1 MQSII
6 QANHLSKQYGAFT
19 ALDKV
24 NLDIKPGN
32 IVGLIGP
39 NGAGKTTLLSAIL
52 GLKPYDG
59 ELSVM
64 GLHPIKERRKM
75 MQDLFFVA
83 DVSLLPSW
91 MQVNQLLQFCD
102 SVHPKFDLD
111 KAQKLLSETKIKTNN
126 KIRALSKGMQAQL
139 HLILSLSIDAKL
151 LVLDEPTLGLD
162 IIHRKDYFDRLMNEY
177 FTPEK
182 TILITTH
189 QVEEVESILTHL
201 IFINQ
206 GQIILD
212 YPIDTFNQQF
222 SELEIPEDLL
232 EEALALNPIYQR
244 KILGRHIFMFEDQPH
259 STLEKFGSIYTPS
272 IADVFVAR
280 FRNS

>member
-6 QANHLSKQYGAFT
+6 KANQLSKRYGTFT
-19 ALDKV
+19 ALDNV
-24 NLDIKPGN
+24 NLEIKPGN

-75 MQDLFFVA
+75 MRDLFFVA
-83 DVSLLPSW
+83 DVSLLPAW
-91 MQVNQLLQFCD
+91 MQVKQLLQFCD
-102 SVHPKFDLD
+102 SVHPKFDLN
-111 KAQKLLSETKIKTNN
+111 KANQLLSETKIQSAN

-139 HLILSLSIDAKL
+139 HLVLSLSIDAKL

-162 IIHRKDYFDRLMNEY
+162 IIHRKDYFDKLMNDY

-206 GQIILD
+206 GQITLD

-222 SELEIPEDLL
+222 SELEIPEDRI

-244 KILGRHIFMFEDQPH
+244 KILGRHIFMFENQPRE
-259 STLEKFGSIYTPS
+259 TLEQFGSIYTPS